1 MTDILDALYA
11 ARAVFMRAN
20 LSPPDAIILASHED
34 GMRFMSAVKLAN
46 IIYSE
51 SWPPHGNPIEHPNG
65 SVWMEVEAVGMKIR
79 WPANRRAMETG
90 GYRYE

>member
-34 GMRFMSAVKLAN
+34 GMRFMSAVKQDN
-46 IIYSE
+46 IIYRVPRS
-51 SWPPHGNPIEHPNG
+51 PYGKPVADPNG
-65 SVWMEVEAVGMKIR
+65 AVWMEAEFAGMKIR

>member
-1 MTDILDALYA
+1 MTDILDALYT

-34 GMRFMSAVKLAN
+34 GMRFMSAVKQGN
-46 IIYSE
+46 IIYHDSL
-51 SWPPHGNPIEHPNG
+51 PPYGKPVTHPDG
-65 SVWMEVEAVGMKIR
+65 AVWMEAEFAGMKIR

>member
-1 MTDILDALYA
+1 MNNILVALHT
-11 ARAVFMRAN
+11 ARVAFLRAN

-34 GMRFMSAVKLAN
+34 GMRFLSTVKQDN

-51 SWPPHGNPIEHPNG
+51 LRSPHYKPVEHPDG
-65 SVWMEVEAVGMKIR
+65 SVWMEVEVAGMKIR